1 MKCSEIFKSALR
13 LLNEKGAEDE
23 NEDFAER
30 APFILA
36 AMFSEAAK
44 TDQNYRKANGLGEQ
58 GSFSPTYVELS
69 EDFPLSSRF
78 ASAATFY
85 LASLLILDE
94 NEELSDT
101 FYEKYCDSMSA
112 IASEIPKPVA
122 TIEKIKNV
130 Y

>member
-23 NEDFAER
+23 NEDYAER
-30 APFILA
+30 APYILST
-36 AMFSEAAK
+36 MFSESAK
-44 TDQNYRKANGLGEQ
+44 TDKKYREANGLGEQ
-58 GSFSPTYVELS
+58 GAFSPIYVELS
-69 EDFPLSSRF
+69 EEFPLASRF

-85 LASLLILDE
+85 LASLLILDA

-112 IASEIPKPVA
+112 ILSEIPCA
-122 TIEKIKNV
+122 SASLEKIKDV